1 MSYLRER
8 NTNIL
13 TYQLFSSSWTNFSLH
28 QNCNFKARHATGF
41 KMNVMFLMFLLS
53 PQSSD
58 SSRFNNT
65 VDSHD
70 YEIVAICVN
79 MLFLLLM
86 WYKAPA
92 KQLAQ
97 SSALA
102 SLTGL
107 GKCLRVCRVGL
118 TGGSLACLS
127 TCSVGKCTVPM

>member
-1 MSYLRER
+1 MLSTFFLII
-8 NTNIL
+8 NQFQL
-13 TYQLFSSSWTNFSLH
+13 TSELYFQGQTCYW
-28 QNCNFKARHATGF
+28 F

-53 PQSSD
+53 PRSSN

-65 VDSHD
+65 IDSHD

-107 GKCLRVCRVGL
+107 GKCSPYLWEGLRGKNHTYLV
-118 TGGSLACLS
+118 SLHVLFWN
-127 TCSVGKCTVPM
+127 CTVPT